1 MQLSIFTDEL
11 GIDIT
16 RAVPVIK
23 SWGLDTV
30 DLRGRIYGKSFE
42 TLDAQQLQNL
52 KKLLDDHGMQV
63 GCLQSSLAKSHQ
75 PDAEVRKAEA
85 EKLEGIIRAAD
96 ALDCRRVRSFFFWQK
111 YQEGQGSMA
120 VQPDQL
126 QKTADMFAPLA
137 DRAKEAELIFAFE
150 NCGTTPDEVFAM
162 LDVLDMPEW
171 GLAWDPHNDWGYEAR
186 KQDEDGYIRRLIAR
200 STMLHIKAR
209 YAVEGLSDELIP
221 YDRILEAFLAR
232 GLVGPVSVETH
243 NPDRAVSNEEM
254 SKRTVLAMQRAWPA
268 AAQGGVVARKSGRGL
283 QRPWHD
289 DPVGFAVI
297 GLGMGYNRAREM
309 TETSGTRL
317 VGVCDLIPER
327 AQKAGGAFDV
337 PHSTDLNRW
346 LESDDVDVIMVMTE
360 TGNHGKVAMQA
371 LNAGKHVLTTKPMDA
386 NVENCNA
393 MIQLA
398 EDKGLLL
405 GVDFDMRHA
414 TGFCALQRA
423 VKEGHLGKLR
433 AGNLQL
439 KVQRTEDYFTHN
451 NAWRGTRKLDGGGV
465 LSNQSIHYV
474 DQIAFTAGVPSKVR
488 CNIWNQNH
496 PYIEAEDLGTAVWLY
511 DDGTVITY
519 SATTSFPQATWYWQY
534 ELHGEKG
541 AFFEAGGGPFETQT
555 TRWFYD
561 DAWRNTAPVDSEP
574 EWFNSMDNFAAAIRD
589 DAPLTVPGRDGRV
602 SRAILDA
609 MYKSSY
615 EADGDWIEVQA

>member
-16 RAVPVIK
+16 KAVPIIK
-23 SWGLDTV
+23 SWGLNTV
-30 DLRGRIYGKSFE
+30 DLRGRVFGKSFE
-42 TLDAQQLQNL
+42 TLDVQQLLDL
-52 KKLLDDHGMQV
+52 KKLLDDHEMTV

-75 PDAEVRKAEA
+75 PDADVRAAEA

-111 YQEGQGSMA
+111 YEGREGALA

-126 QKTADMFAPLA
+126 QKTVDMFAPLA
-137 DRAKEAELIFAFE
+137 ERAKEAELTFAFE

-171 GLAWDPHNDWGYEAR
+171 GLAWDPHNDWGTDAR
-186 KQDEDGYIRRLIAR
+186 KADEEGYIQRMISR

-209 YAVEGLSDELIP
+209 YAVEGLTDELIS
-221 YDRILEAFLAR
+221 YDRILEVFLGR

-243 NPDRAVSNEEM
+243 NPDRSVSNEEM
-254 SKRTVLAMQRAWPA
+254 SKRTVMAMQKAWPA

-289 DPVGFAVI
+289 DPVGFAII
-297 GLGMGYNRAREM
+297 GLGMGFNRAREI

-317 VGVCDLIPER
+317 IGVCDLDPER
-327 AQKAGGAFDV
+327 AQKGGGTFDV
-337 PHSTDLNRW
+337 PHSTDMQRW
-346 LESDDVDVIMVMTE
+346 LEHDDVDVVMVMTE
-360 TGNHGKVAMQA
+360 TGNHGKVAMEA

-398 EDKGLLL
+398 EDKGLML
-405 GVDFDMRHA
+405 GVDFEMRH
-414 TGFCALQRA
+414 TPGFCALQKS
-423 VKEGHLGKLR
+423 VEEGHLGKLR
-433 AGNLQL
+433 GGNLQL
-439 KVQRTEDYFTHN
+439 RVQRTEDYFKHN

-474 DQIAFTAGVPSKVR
+474 DQVAFSAGVPAKVR
-488 CNIWNQNH
+488 CNIWNQIH
-496 PYIEAEDLGTAVWLY
+496 PYIEAEDLGSAVWMY
-511 DDGTVITY
+511 EDGTVITY
-519 SATTSFPQATWYWQY
+519 NATTSYPQATWYWQY
-534 ELHGEKG
+534 ELYGEKG
-541 AFFEAGGGPFETQT
+541 VFFEAGGGPFETQT
-555 TRWFYD
+555 TKWYYD
-561 DAWRNTAPVDSEP
+561 NAWRNQAPVEGEP
-574 EWFNSMDNFAAAIRD
+574 EWFNSMDNFAAAVRD
-589 DAPLTVPGRDGRV
+589 GVPLTATGRDGRV

-609 MYKSSY
+609 MYKSAH
-615 EADGDWIEVQA
+615 EAGGDWVDVQA

>member
-289 DPVGFAVI
+289 DPV
-297 GLGMGYNRAREM
+297 
-309 TETSGTRL
+309 
-317 VGVCDLIPER
+317 
-327 AQKAGGAFDV
+327 
-337 PHSTDLNRW
+337 
-346 LESDDVDVIMVMTE
+346 
-360 TGNHGKVAMQA
+360 
-371 LNAGKHVLTTKPMDA
+371 
-386 NVENCNA
+386 
-393 MIQLA
+393 
-398 EDKGLLL
+398 
-405 GVDFDMRHA
+405 
-414 TGFCALQRA
+414 
-423 VKEGHLGKLR
+423 
-433 AGNLQL
+433 
-439 KVQRTEDYFTHN
+439 
-451 NAWRGTRKLDGGGV
+451 
-465 LSNQSIHYV
+465 
-474 DQIAFTAGVPSKVR
+474 
-488 CNIWNQNH
+488 
-496 PYIEAEDLGTAVWLY
+496 
-511 DDGTVITY
+511 
-519 SATTSFPQATWYWQY
+519 
-534 ELHGEKG
+534 
-541 AFFEAGGGPFETQT
+541 
-555 TRWFYD
+555 
-561 DAWRNTAPVDSEP
+561 
-574 EWFNSMDNFAAAIRD
+574 
-589 DAPLTVPGRDGRV
+589 
-602 SRAILDA
+602 
-609 MYKSSY
+609 
-615 EADGDWIEVQA
+615 